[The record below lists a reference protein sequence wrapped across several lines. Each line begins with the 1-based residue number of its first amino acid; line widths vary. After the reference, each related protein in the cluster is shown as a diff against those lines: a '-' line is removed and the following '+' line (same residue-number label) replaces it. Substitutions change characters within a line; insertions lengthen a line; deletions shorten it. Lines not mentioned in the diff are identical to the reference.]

1 MKKRI
6 VALGLLLV
14 LCISASALDDGQV
27 LYVSGTAPDLSANTV
42 GSFDLTQLDS
52 LVFEHAGTKF
62 AIPYAAIDSFEYTRE
77 VTRHLGVLPAIGVG
91 LVKARRHSHYFRI
104 SYSGDNK
111 VPQVV
116 IFEVPKHMP
125 PALQAVLAA
134 RAPQTCKP
142 IQKCGQQ
149 H

>member
-6 VALGLLLV
+6 VALGLLLA
-14 LCISASALDDGQV
+14 LCVSASALDEGQV
-27 LYVSGTAPDLSANTV
+27 SYVGGTAPGLTANTI
-42 GSFDLTQLDS
+42 GKFDLTQTDS
-52 LVFEHAGTKF
+52 LVFEHSGTKF
-62 AIPYAAIDSFEYTRE
+62 AIPYTAIESFEYTRE

-91 LVKARRHSHYFRI
+91 LVKARRHSHFFRI
-104 SYSGDNK
+104 SYSGDNTI
-111 VPQVV
+111 PQVV

-142 IQKCGQQ
+142 IQKCGQRQ
-149 H
+149 